1 MGLYD
6 PQTERTIPM
15 KNAIRWI
22 LIILCVAACCYSAY
36 MLLSTLFEYKQAD
49 RFYDRTA
56 LQYATVLS
64 PAPQAGEQKKPAAS
78 KPEPEQEQGAA
89 LELPSVE
96 EPEPEMPAAPIA
108 VDFVSLLE
116 LNSDVVG
123 WLYCE
128 DTVINHPIARA
139 EDNNKY
145 LHRMLDGSYNS
156 SGTLFMD
163 YRCSADFTSGNS
175 VIYGHNMKNGGMFH
189 TLLEYRDQSFY
200 DEHPTMYLLTPEQN
214 YRLNVVAGFITIA
227 DSWVYQTELSENGAH
242 EAFLNQCMANS
253 DFRAS
258 YLPAQEE
265 QIVTLSTCT
274 YEYNNARYVIIG
286 TLTPIE

>member
-1 MGLYD
+1 M
-6 PQTERTIPM
+6 R
-15 KNAIRWI
+15 KAIRWI
-22 LIILCVAACCYSAY
+22 LIILCVAAFCYSAF
-36 MLLSTLFEYKQAD
+36 MLLSTLFEYRQAD

-56 LQYATVLS
+56 LQYTTVVS
-64 PAPQAGEQKKPAAS
+64 PTPQASEQKPAVS
-78 KPEPEQEQGAA
+78 QPEADSEDAPA
-89 LELPSVE
+89 LPSIE
-96 EPEPEMPAAPIA
+96 KTEPEMPAAPIA

-116 LNSDVVG
+116 LNSEVVG

-128 DTVINHPIARA
+128 DTVINYPIVRA

-163 YRCSADFTSGNS
+163 YRCEADFTSDNTL
-175 VIYGHNMKNGGMFH
+175 IYGHNMKNGSMFH
-189 TLLEYRDQSFY
+189 TLLEYRDQTFY
-200 DEHPTMYLLTPEQN
+200 DEHSVMFLLTPEQN
-214 YRLNVVAGFITIA
+214 YRLNIVAGFITIA
-227 DSWVYQTELSENGAH
+227 DSWVYQTDLSETGAP

-253 DFRAS
+253 DFRSS
-258 YLPAQEE
+258 YLPAPEE
-265 QIVTLSTCT
+265 QIITLSTCT